1 MPRVFSEPEYEFS
14 ASRQRGGGLRMGGE
28 TSARGA
34 GRFPALPGTSR
45 RNGPSSAVTGGGH
58 GSEAATFAPP
68 RTGRALTRAL
78 FIGLLL
84 AVMGPLGAEENF
96 PPPEFSSGYQFPP
109 MLTPYPRAAIFGWI
123 DLAVLVGA
131 LAAAAYLALRMRSR
145 RYLWLLTL
153 FSLAYFGF
161 YRHGCICPV
170 GATQNVMLALAQ
182 RGYTL
187 PILVGA
193 FFVLPLMTALV
204 AGRAFCAGVCPLGA
218 AQEVVLL
225 RPVRVPVWLE
235 QSLGLIPFL
244 YLGLAALL
252 AWTGSTFLICRY
264 DPFVSFFR
272 LGGSAG
278 LVGLGVVM
286 LALGTVVGRPY
297 CRFLCPYG
305 ALLRLLSP
313 LSKWRVKITPAD
325 CVNCHLCA
333 DACPYGAIRVP
344 TPAHSGPR
352 RTGKGLLAALLA
364 ALPLL
369 LVLGGWLG
377 YGTAGSLARVD
388 PTVTLAERVWME
400 EQGYAPGTT
409 YASEAFYK
417 TGRTRE
423 SLYAEAAAVRARFV
437 PGTMLLGAWVALVL
451 GVRLIGLSVRRR
463 RTGYEADPGACL
475 LCGRC
480 YHACPVQRGES
491 GEWQVASGKS
501 EGT

>member
-1 MPRVFSEPEYEFS
+1 M
-14 ASRQRGGGLRMGGE
+14 
-28 TSARGA
+28 
-34 GRFPALPGTSR
+34 R
-45 RNGPSSAVTGGGH
+45 RLL
-58 GSEAATFAPP
+58 FAILV
-68 RTGRALTRAL
+68 LTL
-78 FIGLLL
+78 
-84 AVMGPLGAEENF
+84 VGPLWAEENF
-96 PPPEFSSGYQFPP
+96 PPPQFSSGYQFPP

-123 DLAVLVGA
+123 DLAVLMAA
-131 LAAAAYLALRMRSR
+131 LAAAAYLALRVRSR
-145 RYLWLLTL
+145 RYLWLLAL

-193 FFVLPLMTALV
+193 FFVLPLMTALL

-272 LGGSAG
+272 LGGSTG
-278 LVGLGVVM
+278 LVVFGVVM

-313 LSKWRVKITPAD
+313 LSKWRVKITPTD
-325 CVNCHLCA
+325 CVKCHLCA
-333 DACPYGAIRVP
+333 DACPYGAIRPP
-344 TPAHSGPR
+344 TPAQSGPR
-352 RTGKGLLAALLA
+352 RSGKGRLAALLA

-369 LVLGGWLG
+369 LGLGGWLG
-377 YGTAGSLARVD
+377 YRAAGSLARVD
-388 PTVTLAERVWME
+388 PTVALAERVWME
-400 EQGYAPGTT
+400 EQGYAPGTNW
-409 YASEAFYK
+409 ASEAFYK
-417 TGRTRE
+417 TGRTNE
-423 SLYAEAAAVRARFV
+423 SLYAEAASVRARFV
-437 PGTMLLGAWVALVL
+437 PGTTLLGVWVALVI
-451 GVRLIGLSVRRR
+451 GGRLIGLSVRRR
-463 RTGYEADPGACL
+463 RTEYEAEPGACL

-480 YHACPVQRGES
+480 YQACPVERGED
-491 GEWQVASGKS
+491 GER
-501 EGT
+501 